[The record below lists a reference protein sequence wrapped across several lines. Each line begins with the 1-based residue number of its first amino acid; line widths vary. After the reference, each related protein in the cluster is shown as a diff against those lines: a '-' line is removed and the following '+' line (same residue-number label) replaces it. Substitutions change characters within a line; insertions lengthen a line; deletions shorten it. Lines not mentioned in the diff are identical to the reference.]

1 MLVEINLL
9 PKKEPKKSAM
19 LVWVLAA
26 AGLAALLAGLFFW
39 QYTNDKKKLD
49 SVEESLV
56 LNNKIA
62 ESSQA
67 SLKNYEES
75 DSAKDLKTAIT
86 WAEEQKVDNVFI
98 LKQLTAILPDRG
110 FIQELEVSEKQK
122 VTLNVQFD
130 TKSAAAYY
138 LNSLLQYSWIDE
150 AVLVD
155 SKSTDILEGKVSD
168 QIDEAIE
175 RLKEG
180 DIEPRYF
187 ATYEI
192 VFNGAGIKAAEK
204 TDEGEDSP

>member
-130 TKSAAAYY
+130 TKSASAYY

-175 RLKEG
+175 SLKEG
-180 DIEPRYF
+180 DIEPRYY

-192 VFNGAGIKAAEK
+192 VFSAAGIKAAEN

>member
-138 LNSLLQYSWIDE
+138 LNSLLQY
-150 AVLVD
+150 
-155 SKSTDILEGKVSD
+155 ILLPMK
-168 QIDEAIE
+168 
-175 RLKEG
+175 
-180 DIEPRYF
+180 
-187 ATYEI
+187 
-192 VFNGAGIKAAEK
+192 
-204 TDEGEDSP
+204 

>member
-19 LVWVLAA
+19 FVWVLAA

-130 TKSAAAYY
+130 TKSASAYY

-175 RLKEG
+175 SLKEG
-180 DIEPRYF
+180 DIEPRYY

-192 VFNGAGIKAAEK
+192 VFSAAGIKAAEN

>member
-175 RLKEG
+175 SLKEG
-180 DIEPRYF
+180 DIEPRYY

-192 VFNGAGIKAAEK
+192 VFSAAGIKAAEN

>member
-67 SLKNYEES
+67 SIKNYEES

-180 DIEPRYF
+180 HIEPRYF

-192 VFNGAGIKAAEK
+192 VFNGAGIKSAEK